1 MTLQRW
7 TMSDQHWNNVLYVKV
22 NVEPHRIK
30 FVYLNDDMNVTQRQN
45 NVIIFDVEFH
55 SFDQR
60 RKNVEYDYFQNV
72 EKSKK
77 IFLSIKKKKRWLLDN
92 TCFWL
97 WLIKKKGKYGM
108 YNIKVNFGKYNAW
121 YTKRIWI

>member
-1 MTLQRW
+1 
-7 TMSDQHWNNVLYVKV
+7 MSDQHWNNVLYVKV

-55 SFDQR
+55 SFDQH

-77 IFLSIKKKKRWLLDN
+77 IFLSIKKKKKDDYLTTLAFGCDWL
-92 TCFWL
+92 
-97 WLIKKKGKYGM
+97 KRKGNM
-108 YNIKVNFGKYNAW
+108 ECTI
-121 YTKRIWI
+121 

>member
-55 SFDQR
+55 SFDQH